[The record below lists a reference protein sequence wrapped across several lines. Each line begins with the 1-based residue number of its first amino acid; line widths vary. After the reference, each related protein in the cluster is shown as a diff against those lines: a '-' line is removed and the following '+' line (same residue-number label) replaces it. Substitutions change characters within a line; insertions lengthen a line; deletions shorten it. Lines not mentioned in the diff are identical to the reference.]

1 MRFPEPRSPA
11 GEDTTWVTLILTT
24 HGFMRGGVPASG
36 RVSDRPLRST
46 LYGTELPWHE
56 PEGDPGAFI
65 PRGVGACESSASSPF
80 FGGAVGS
87 RWGEGS
93 GYGACLL
100 RGAPLAQPA
109 LRWSFRYTFSL
120 CGIVAA
126 LCLLL
131 SLACLCAVTVVVCY
145 K

>member
-1 MRFPEPRSPA
+1 MSR
-11 GEDTTWVTLILTT
+11 
-24 HGFMRGGVPASG
+24 
-36 RVSDRPLRST
+36 
-46 LYGTELPWHE
+46 
-56 PEGDPGAFI
+56 DPGAFI

-87 RWGEGS
+87 RWGLVGERAVATAHAFS
-93 GYGACLL
+93 GERLF
-100 RGAPLAQPA
+100 AQPA

-131 SLACLCAVTVVVCY
+131 SLACLCARCDRGGVL
-145 K
+145 

>member
-1 MRFPEPRSPA
+1 
-11 GEDTTWVTLILTT
+11 
-24 HGFMRGGVPASG
+24 MRGGVEAAGVGAAVAEVGVSG
-36 RVSDRPLRST
+36 VGDGGAVSR
-46 LYGTELPWHE
+46 
-56 PEGDPGAFI
+56 DPRAFI

-131 SLACLCAVTVVVCY
+131 SLACLCARCDRGGVL
-145 K
+145 

>member
-1 MRFPEPRSPA
+1 
-11 GEDTTWVTLILTT
+11 
-24 HGFMRGGVPASG
+24 MRGGVEAAGVGEAVAEVGVSG
-36 RVSDRPLRST
+36 VGGGGAMSR
-46 LYGTELPWHE
+46 
-56 PEGDPGAFI
+56 DPGAFI

-109 LRWSFRYTFSL
+109 LRWSFRYTLSY
-120 CGIVAA
+120 VASSP
-126 LCLLL
+126 LSVCSCRLLA
-131 SLACLCAVTVVVCY
+131 SRCDTVVVCY